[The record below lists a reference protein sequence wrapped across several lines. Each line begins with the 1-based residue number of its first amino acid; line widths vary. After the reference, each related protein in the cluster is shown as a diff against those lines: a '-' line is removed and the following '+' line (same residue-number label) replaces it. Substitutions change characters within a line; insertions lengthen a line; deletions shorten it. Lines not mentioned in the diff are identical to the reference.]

1 VSEPLRVLIADDHA
15 PTRASVREVLEEQ
28 GFVVTGEAAD
38 ASAAVASAIRDQPDV
53 CLLDIRMP
61 GSGVA
66 AAWEI
71 TARLPRTRV
80 VMLTVSRRD
89 ADLFAA
95 LRAGAHG
102 YLLKDT
108 RPERIPDAIRD
119 VASGEAALPGSLVA
133 RVIQEFRERSPR
145 RRLPLS
151 RIPGG
156 EPLTSREWE
165 VLELLRQGA
174 STAEVARTLSV
185 TPATVRTHVTA
196 ILRKLRAKDRR
207 EAIRLID
214 ER

>member
-1 VSEPLRVLIADDHA
+1 VSQPLRILIADDHA

-28 GFVVTGEAAD
+28 GFVVTSEAAD
-38 ASAAVASAIRDQPDV
+38 ASAAVASAIRDRPDV

-71 TARLPRTRV
+71 TSRLPRTRV

-108 RPERIPDAIRD
+108 RPDRLPDAIRD

-174 STAEVARTLSV
+174 STAEIARTLSV

-196 ILRKLRAKDRR
+196 ILRKLRARDRQ
-207 EAIRLID
+207 EAVRLID

>member
-15 PTRASVREVLEEQ
+15 PTRASVREALEEE

-38 ASAAVASAIRDQPDV
+38 APAAVAAAIRDRPDV

-71 TARLPRTRV
+71 TSRLPETRV
-80 VMLTVSRRD
+80 IMLTVSRRD

-95 LRAGAHG
+95 LRAGARG

-108 RPERIPDAIRD
+108 DPARVPEAIRGV
-119 VASGEAALPGSLVA
+119 VAGEAALPGSLVA
-133 RVIQEFRERSPR
+133 RVIREFRERSPR

-151 RIPGG
+151 RLPSA

-165 VLELLRQGA
+165 VLELLREGA
-174 STAEVARTLSV
+174 STAEISRTLSV

-196 ILRKLRAKDRR
+196 ILRKLRARDRQ
-207 EAIRLID
+207 EAVRLLD